1 MQPWPGNRP
10 DKALYALLFTSTMT
24 SFLRPL
30 AYRYRWIYDTVT
42 AVSSLSVGGVERLRS
57 LGLEAV
63 QPHLK
68 PGAAV
73 LDLCCGSGEAAAPW
87 LAAGFAV
94 TGLDVSPRALDLA
107 AQRHPSLERVE
118 GLAEDPPLAD
128 ASFSAIQLS
137 VALHEFPRS
146 DRKRVLRSALR
157 LLEPGGWLVLVD
169 LHPAG
174 AWLKLPQQLFCAL
187 FETDTATAML
197 EDDLPTELEQL
208 GFSSVSQELLAGRAL
223 QRITATRP
231 R

>member
-1 MQPWPGNRP
+1 
-10 DKALYALLFTSTMT
+10 MT

-42 AVSSLSVGGVERLRS
+42 AVSSLSVGGVERLRG

-94 TGLDVSPRALDLA
+94 TGLDVSPHALDLA
-107 AQRHPSLERVE
+107 AQRHPNLKRVE

-146 DRKRVLRSALR
+146 DRKRVLHSALR

-174 AWLKLPQQLFCAL
+174 PWLQLPQQLFCSL

-197 EDDLPTELEQL
+197 EDNLPTELEQL

>member
-1 MQPWPGNRP
+1 
-10 DKALYALLFTSTMT
+10 MT

-42 AVSSLSVGGVERLRS
+42 AVSSLSVGGVERLRG

-87 LAAGFAV
+87 LAAGYAV

-107 AQRHPSLERVE
+107 AQRHPNLKRVE

-128 ASFSAIQLS
+128 ASFSAIQMS

-146 DRKRVLRSALR
+146 DREQVLRLAQPLR
-157 LLEPGGWLVLVD
+157 KSGYGNYLSDLVEGW
-169 LHPAG
+169 A
-174 AWLKLPQQLFCAL
+174 
-187 FETDTATAML
+187 
-197 EDDLPTELEQL
+197 
-208 GFSSVSQELLAGRAL
+208 
-223 QRITATRP
+223 
-231 R
+231 

>member
-1 MQPWPGNRP
+1 
-10 DKALYALLFTSTMT
+10 MT

-42 AVSSLSVGGVERLRS
+42 AVSSLSVGGVDRLRG
-57 LGLEAV
+57 LGLDAL

-68 PGAAV
+68 SGAAV

-87 LAAGFAV
+87 LAAGYAV
-94 TGLDVSPRALDLA
+94 TGLDISPRALDLA
-107 AQRHPSLERVE
+107 AQRHPALQRVE

-128 ASFSAIQLS
+128 GSFSAIQMS

-146 DRKRVLRSALR
+146 DREQVLRSALR
-157 LLEPGGWLVLVD
+157 LLEPGGWLVVVD

-174 AWLKLPQQLFCAL
+174 PWLKLPQQLFCTL

-197 EDDLPTELEQL
+197 EDDLPAQLEQL
-208 GFSSVSQELLAGRAL
+208 GFDHVTQELLAGRAL

-231 R
+231 RQASINTLLP

>member
-1 MQPWPGNRP
+1 
-10 DKALYALLFTSTMT
+10 MT

-42 AVSSLSVGGVERLRS
+42 AVSSLSMGGVDRLRG
-57 LGLEAV
+57 LGLEALR
-63 QPHLK
+63 PHLK

-87 LAAGFAV
+87 LAAGYTV
-94 TGLDVSPRALDLA
+94 TGLDISPRALELA
-107 AQRHPSLERVE
+107 AQRHPDLERVE

-128 ASFSAIQLS
+128 TSFSAIQMS

-146 DRKRVLRSALR
+146 DRERVLRSVLR
-157 LLEPGGWLVLVD
+157 LLEPGGWLVIVD

-174 AWLKLPQQLFCAL
+174 PWLKLPQKLFCAL

-197 EDDLPTELEQL
+197 EDDLRTQLEKL
-208 GFSSVSQELLAGRAL
+208 GFSGVNKELLAGQAL

>member
-1 MQPWPGNRP
+1 
-10 DKALYALLFTSTMT
+10 MT

-42 AVSSLSVGGVERLRS
+42 AMSSLSVGGVDRLRG
-57 LGLEAV
+57 LGLEALR
-63 QPHLK
+63 PHLK

-87 LAAGFAV
+87 LAAGYTV
-94 TGLDVSPRALDLA
+94 TGLDISPRALELA
-107 AQRHPSLERVE
+107 AQRHPDLKRVE

-128 ASFSAIQLS
+128 TSFSAIQMS

-146 DRKRVLRSALR
+146 DRERVLRSVLR

-174 AWLKLPQQLFCAL
+174 PWLKLPQQLFCAL

-197 EDDLPTELEQL
+197 EDDLRTQLEEL
-208 GFSSVSQELLAGRAL
+208 GFSGVNQELLAGRAL